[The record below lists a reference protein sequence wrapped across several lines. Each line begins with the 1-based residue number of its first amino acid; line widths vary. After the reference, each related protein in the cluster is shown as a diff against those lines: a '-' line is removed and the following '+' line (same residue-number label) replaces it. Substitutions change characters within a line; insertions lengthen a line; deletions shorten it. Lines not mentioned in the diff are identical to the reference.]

1 MLLIGKTFPF
11 LGRGAPYDELGT
23 SSSSPLYSHWLI
35 LQPLHTS
42 HVQMSQHMECQSPH
56 FMGLF
61 KMKKRLGYLNLGKLV
76 HQDLSSTY
84 VMHIM
89 NVISKYH
96 GHLFTSAKGLLQIFS
111 AIVNFID
118 HHKDIYFTLM
128 HLAY

>member
-1 MLLIGKTFPF
+1 
-11 LGRGAPYDELGT
+11 
-23 SSSSPLYSHWLI
+23 
-35 LQPLHTS
+35 
-42 HVQMSQHMECQSPH
+42 MECQSPH

-118 HHKDIYFTLM
+118 HHKTQLISRDPVWTLDM
-128 HLAY
+128 DHGLWRLKNSLVW